1 MDEKELSELTRKTAE
16 MLFGPPKKGEGVYAL
31 WRQFDPELAKQFSL
45 FFTGRLYAREVL
57 SQQQRELCA
66 VAALAAR
73 NFQEELRLH
82 CHAALN
88 VGATKDEVA
97 EVIFQ
102 MATYGG
108 VPGMV
113 EGLKTQERVRQ
124 ERGEGVE
131 EKEGGPVWIR
141 AATVRERKAHRLLT
155 RAALNPLKRVLQ
167 ERGEWVEEK

>member
-108 VPGMV
+108 VPCMV
-113 EGLKTQERVRQ
+113 EGLKT
-124 ERGEGVE
+124 
-131 EKEGGPVWIR
+131 
-141 AATVRERKAHRLLT
+141 
-155 RAALNPLKRVLQ
+155 LKRVLQ